1 MVTGDYSI
9 EFEDD
14 PQPGDIVLPFGMV
27 WFNAKKFACRTCGL
41 RLDSTLEMSTAGMS
55 SGHAVEDADPRD
67 FQPAFDAAAH
77 DEWRAERLDD
87 GEEWPYG

>member
-1 MVTGDYSI
+1 
-9 EFEDD
+9 
-14 PQPGDIVLPFGMV
+14 
-27 WFNAKKFACRTCGL
+27 
-41 RLDSTLEMSTAGMS
+41 MSTAGMS

-67 FQPAFDAAAH
+67 FQPTFDAAAY

>member
-1 MVTGDYSI
+1 
-9 EFEDD
+9 
-14 PQPGDIVLPFGMV
+14 MV

-67 FQPAFDAAAH
+67 FQPAFDAAL
-77 DEWRAERLDD
+77 RAGRHPAIAQWTSSP
-87 GEEWPYG
+87 GSP

>member
-1 MVTGDYSI
+1 
-9 EFEDD
+9 
-14 PQPGDIVLPFGMV
+14 MV

-67 FQPAFDAAAH
+67 FQPTFDAAAY

-87 GEEWPYG
+87 GEEWPDG

>member
-1 MVTGDYSI
+1 M
-9 EFEDD
+9 
-14 PQPGDIVLPFGMV
+14 M

-41 RLDSTLEMSTAGMS
+41 RLDSTLEMST
-55 SGHAVEDADPRD
+55 AVEDADPRD

-87 GEEWPYG
+87 GEEWPDG